1 MPFYMVRLW
10 LEGPIATPMISG
22 TLFGHLCWAYR
33 WRFGEQRFAQWLGE
47 MESQPLLISDAM
59 PRGYLPKPLLRAQPR
74 DPEPLEA
81 ASLKALKKQPWL
93 SRDQFLRIR
102 DHLNEDSL
110 LAALTADEQTRERER
125 AARRSEPFP
134 EAIAGM
140 ARIPHN
146 TINRLTNRTLQQG
159 GLYFTDEE
167 WPSQAAKEREVY
179 VQTVLDPPLL
189 RDLFT
194 QTGKMGYGRDAS
206 AGRGQFSVLDIES
219 APDGL
224 FDAPGSRR
232 MSLSHGSLTPNMTEA
247 RYRLHTHFGKV
258 GGLFSISA
266 KPFKKP
272 LTLLRPGATF
282 RPADDGPF
290 GELLRGVYSV
300 NPRVVHC
307 AWHLTVRYTEKD

>member
-33 WRFGEQRFAQWLGE
+33 WRFGEERFAQWLRE
-47 MESQPLLISDAM
+47 LDNQPLLISDAM
-59 PRGYLPKPLLRAQPR
+59 SRGCLPKPLLRAQPR

-81 ASLKALKKQPWL
+81 ASLKTLKKQPWL
-93 SRDQFLRIR
+93 SRDQFLKIR
-102 DHLNEDSL
+102 NRLNEDSL
-110 LAALTADEQTRERER
+110 LAALAADEQTRERER
-125 AARRSEPFP
+125 AARRSEPVL
-134 EAIAGM
+134 EVSM
-140 ARIPHN
+140 TRIPHN
-146 TINRLTNRTLQQG
+146 TINRLTNRTLPQG

-167 WPSQAAKEREVY
+167 WPTQAAREREVY
-179 VQTVLDPPLL
+179 VQTALDPPLL
-189 RDLFT
+189 RELFT
-194 QTGKMGYGRDAS
+194 LTGKMGYGRDAS
-206 AGRGQFSVLDIES
+206 AGRGQFSVLDIEA
-219 APDGL
+219 APGGL
-224 FDAPGSRR
+224 FDAPGNRR
-232 MSLSHGSLTPNMTEA
+232 LSLSHGNLTPNMADA

-258 GGLFSISA
+258 GALYSISA

-282 RPADDGPF
+282 RPTDDGPF

-307 AWHLTVRYTEKD
+307 AWHLTVPYTEEN